1 MLELIQVSAFKSLVD
16 FELKLTKFNC
26 IIGLNG
32 SGKSTVLQLISYIS
46 SIFQGNT
53 QKWLEDRDWANSEV
67 VSQFKPTRKTIDI
80 VLEFTFGEKT
90 YLWRGTYNWDNGT
103 CTKESLFDNTHETE
117 LVYRVYNNQ
126 YKSIHGALI
135 NINFNY
141 KGSILSILSDD
152 VIPHDAKRIKE
163 YMENIESHDLL
174 SPNVMRSGQY
184 SRQGTLG
191 SSGQFLID
199 HIHRLSD
206 RERDL
211 TRDNLAIYFP
221 QVFKLETKT
230 QLNGT
235 LSMSISERFYN
246 EDGKDL
252 DITTDA
258 RHINDGMLRMLNI
271 LANQRSISRFQL
283 FDEIE
288 NGVNPEVTEKLMNSF
303 TSSPQQTLVTT
314 HSPMVLNYLDEDLA
328 VKSII
333 FVYKQKNGITRAK
346 HLFEIPSAKAKL
358 EELAPGEVMI
368 DLYLQEVASEAES
381 IEKLN

>member
-1 MLELIQVSAFKSLVD
+1 MLELIKVSAFKSLVD

-53 QKWLEDRDWANSEV
+53 QQWLEDRDWTNSEV

-80 VLEFTFGEKT
+80 TLEFNFGDNK
-90 YLWRGTYNWDNGT
+90 YLWIGTYNWDNGI
-103 CTKESLFDNTHETE
+103 CTKESLFNNSHETE

-141 KGSILSILSDD
+141 QGSILSILNDE

-174 SPNVMRSGQY
+174 SPKVMRSGQY
-184 SRQGTLG
+184 SRQGKLG

-246 EDGKDL
+246 EDGSHI

-271 LANQRSISRFQL
+271 LANQRSTARFQL

-288 NGVNPEVTEKLMNSF
+288 NGVNPEVTEKLMDSF

-328 VKSII
+328 VESII
-333 FVYKQKNGITRAK
+333 FVYKQKNGMTRAK
-346 HLFEIPSAKAKL
+346 HLFEIPLAKAKL
-358 EELAPGEVMI
+358 DELAPGEVMV
-368 DLYLQEVASEAES
+368 DLYLEEVASEAEA

>member
-1 MLELIQVSAFKSLVD
+1 MLELIKVSAFKSLVD
-16 FELKLTKFNC
+16 FELKLKKFNC

-53 QKWLEDRDWANSEV
+53 QQWLEDRDWTNSEV

-80 VLEFTFGEKT
+80 VLEFTFGDKK
-90 YLWRGTYNWDNGT
+90 YLWVGTYHWEYGV
-103 CTKESLFDNTHETE
+103 CTKESLFDNTYDTKQ
-117 LVYRVYNNQ
+117 VYRVYKNQ
-126 YKSIHGALI
+126 YESIHGALI

-141 KGSILSILSDD
+141 KGSILSILSDE
-152 VIPHDAKRIKE
+152 VIPYDAKRIKE

-174 SPNVMRSGQY
+174 SPKVMRSGQY
-184 SRQGTLG
+184 SRQGKLG

-206 RERDL
+206 YEKDL
-211 TRDNLAIYFP
+211 TRESLAKYFP

-235 LSMSISERFYN
+235 LSMSISERFYTEN
-246 EDGKDL
+246 GENV
-252 DITTDA
+252 DIATDA

-271 LANQRSISRFQL
+271 LANQRSIARFQL

-288 NGVNPEVTEKLMNSF
+288 NGVNPEITEKLMDSF

-314 HSPMVLNYLDEDLA
+314 HSPMVLNYLDEELA
-328 VKSII
+328 IESII

-346 HLFEIPSAKAKL
+346 HLFEIPIAKAKL
-358 EELAPGEVMI
+358 EELAPGEVMV
-368 DLYLQEVASEAES
+368 DLYLEEVASAAES
-381 IEKLN
+381 IKKLN

>member
-46 SIFQGNT
+46 SNFQGNT

-163 YMENIESHDLL
+163 NMENIESHDLL

-252 DITTDA
+252 DITTEA

-346 HLFEIPSAKAKL
+346 HLFEIPSAKAK
-358 EELAPGEVMI
+358 
-368 DLYLQEVASEAES
+368 
-381 IEKLN
+381 